1 VTGDQPR
8 PYIAVV
14 GAGDCSDDD
23 PIATRAETVGRLV
36 VEAGGVVVC
45 GGLGGVMAAA
55 CRGAKSV
62 GRPDVAT
69 VGVLPGTDRRDA
81 NEWVDVALPT
91 GLGEARNVLV
101 VRAADA
107 VIAIGGEYGTLS
119 ELAFALKTGAPV
131 VGLGTWQLARGGSPV
146 DAFVEAGSAEEAV
159 RLALERVRR

>member
-1 VTGDQPR
+1 
-8 PYIAVV
+8 
-14 GAGDCSDDD
+14 
-23 PIATRAETVGRLV
+23 
-36 VEAGGVVVC
+36 
-45 GGLGGVMAAA
+45 
-55 CRGAKSV
+55 
-62 GRPDVAT
+62 

-119 ELAFALKTGAPV
+119 ELAFALKTGVPV
-131 VGLGTWQLARGGSPV
+131 VGVRTWQLARHGSPV
-146 DAFVEAGSAEEAV
+146 DAFVEATSAEEAV